1 MKFESIPVPK
11 QTLRVRSPEWEPTQW
26 RKDPFAGWGDEVP
39 VQSVKTDWSRPS
51 SFMIVAAKR
60 VFTVVADSPAAARI
74 LSDALSSAS
83 ATLARLRDRDVQGG
97 WNLEVAFFAQ
107 RPLEFGDIQ
116 VELDEAAKSLFNS
129 EIDYVYKAVKQ
140 NGDNAPD
147 GNSIADSWFFIKPF
161 YSWCEDDELKS
172 QSPEASMDSFCVVG
186 DSKRFVVQ
194 KTSYSTDNETKK
206 NAGVFI
212 ASKQR
217 RWKAE
222 RGGDRTICLVSGT
235 LAFVRHADA
244 IKLRAEAQLQAL
256 VRNEGSY
263 LRNWDQYNEE
273 EGNIQL
279 EKARSFGA
287 IRYENIRSSTEG
299 DHDVTI
305 LELTGIADVVRDK
318 LRYDNRLELELF
330 QECPEWIVNP
340 EWTIKQFL
348 ESVTTANN
356 GAAADNEH
364 ATEDDSSDS
373 QEKPE
378 DIKSCD
384 IEKWQFDSDSNELTC
399 FKHIEDI
406 PRKGFVAVSFKG
418 FLKSIRRRDEARR
431 RIMAGGSANPMLG
444 TVLEASGIPEPL
456 EKRRH
461 VEALS
466 VHTAKLFSKPLRDN
480 QIAAIDIALNTPDIA
495 LIQGP
500 PGTGKTTVI
509 TAVLD
514 RLNELAPKNST
525 GKGSVLLCGFQH
537 DAVENMIDR
546 IRLNSLPVPKF
557 GKKQGDEDGEASAER
572 MRREW
577 CEKVAANIRTKN
589 PQLAEAEEEQRIRD
603 LVVQYVQ
610 APDTA
615 LARLICQAI
624 LDLPAANVSVDCK
637 SRARQA
643 LQQLDGWRSGAEHEE
658 VNRTLAVIRALRTTE
673 RSFRDDGPE
682 RAGDLL
688 DEDGIQLED
697 AEKKL
702 IQRAADWLEG
712 DTIDFLDKLRAL
724 KRKLLV
730 RFTSS
735 PVFIVEKHS
744 DFMLA
749 LARDT
754 LASIRE
760 IGSTAK
766 DRRAA
771 ALLEFVESLEGDPEG
786 MLDAV
791 SDYSFAI
798 AATCQQ
804 CANWKVA
811 EVKGVRRK
819 GKNDTREVPPLVYD
833 YVIIDEAARA
843 QPLDLLIPMSQGKRV
858 LLVGDHRQLPQMVDE
873 DLAAKLESGACK
885 DEISKL
891 EDEKWWKESMFEYLF
906 TKRIPELE
914 SRDHVTR
921 RVILNEQFRMHPV
934 LGQFISNNFYKRFSS
949 GEAIT
954 SPLSAEC
961 YQHSL
966 PVPGNGPVLWID
978 MPAALGPTTKFNGS
992 RVREVEGDVIFRR
1005 INDWM
1010 GSESGKDL
1018 SFGVISFYRGQV
1030 EKLKERLGDRVDGKQ
1045 LHVGTVD
1052 SFQGKEFD
1060 VVFLSLVRTSDFLN
1074 SQNPFGFLTVY
1085 NRLNVAMSR
1094 QKKLLVVVGDAAFF
1108 GTDEAHS
1115 QVPGLAAFL
1124 ELCQSMNAVEECP
1137 VGAIPRF
1144 RNLLRSLFSAD
1155 Q

>member
-1 MKFESIPVPK
+1 MRFESIPVPK

-26 RKDPFAGWGDEVP
+26 SNDPFAEWGAEVP
-39 VQSVKTDWSRPS
+39 VQSVKTDGSRPS
-51 SFMIVAAKR
+51 SFMIVAANR
-60 VFTVVADSPAAARI
+60 AFSVVADSPAAARV
-74 LSDALSSAS
+74 LSDSLSSAG
-83 ATLARLRDRDVQGG
+83 ATLARLRDRDAQGG

-116 VELDEAAKSLFNS
+116 VELDESSRRMFNR
-129 EIDYVYKAVKQ
+129 EMDYVYKAAKRKK
-140 NGDNAPD
+140 AESPD
-147 GNSIADSWFFIKPF
+147 SITVADSWFFIKPF
-161 YSWCEDDELKS
+161 YSWCEDDELKFLYS
-172 QSPEASMDSFCVVG
+172 ETSMDSFCVVG
-186 DSKRFVVQ
+186 EASRFVVQ
-194 KTSYSTDNETKK
+194 KALIGGDNEKTK

-217 RWKAE
+217 KWKAD
-222 RGGDRTICLVSGT
+222 RNGDRTVCLVSGT
-235 LAFVRHADA
+235 LSFVSHADA
-244 IKLRAEAQLQAL
+244 VKIRAEAQLQAL

-279 EKARSFGA
+279 EKARLFGA
-287 IRYENIRSSTEG
+287 IRYDNIRPSTEG
-299 DHDVTI
+299 NHDVTI
-305 LELTGIADVVRDK
+305 LELKDISDVVRDK
-318 LRYDNRLELELF
+318 LRHDDRLELELF
-330 QECPEWIVNP
+330 QECPDWIASAEWS
-340 EWTIKQFL
+340 IKHFL
-348 ESVTTANN
+348 ETTR
-356 GAAADNEH
+356 
-364 ATEDDSSDS
+364 ATPNVNVVDSEFATKDVSAENRVGKEDL
-373 QEKPE
+373 
-378 DIKSCD
+378 KSCEV
-384 IEKWQFDSDSNELTC
+384 EKWRFDPDSNELTC
-399 FKHIEDI
+399 FKHIDYI
-406 PRKGFVAVSFKG
+406 PKTGFVAVSLKG

-444 TVLEASGIPEPL
+444 TILEAFGIPEPL

-466 VHTAKLFSKPLRDN
+466 VHTAKLFRKPLRNN
-480 QIAAIDIALNTPDIA
+480 QIKAIDIALNTPDIA

-514 RLNELAPKNST
+514 RLNELAPKNSS

-557 GKKQGDEDGEASAER
+557 GKKQGVEDGEVAAER

-589 PQLAEAEEEQRIRD
+589 PQLTEVEDERRIRD
-603 LVVQYVQ
+603 LVIQYVQ
-610 APDTA
+610 APDTE
-615 LARLICQAI
+615 LARSICQAI
-624 LDLPAANVSVDCK
+624 LALPAANISVDCK

-643 LQQLDGWRSGAEHEE
+643 LKQLEGLQMGVEQEE
-658 VNRTLAVIRALRTTE
+658 ANRTLALIRSLRTSE
-673 RSFRDDGPE
+673 RAFRDDGPE

-688 DEDGIQLED
+688 DERGIHLED
-697 AEKKL
+697 AEKSL
-702 IQRAADWLEG
+702 VRMASDWIEG
-712 DTIDFLDKLRAL
+712 DSLVFLHDLHAL

-730 RFTSS
+730 RFTSP
-735 PVFIVEKHS
+735 PVFVVEKHS

-749 LARDT
+749 LARDA

-819 GKNDTREVPPLVYD
+819 GKDDTREVPPLVYD

-873 DLAAKLESGACK
+873 DLAAKLESGASK
-885 DEISKL
+885 AEISKL

-914 SRDHVTR
+914 RRDHIPR
-921 RVILNEQFRMHPV
+921 RVVLNEQFRMHPV
-934 LGQFISNNFYKRFSS
+934 LGQFISKNFYERFST
-949 GEAIT
+949 GESIS
-954 SPLSAEC
+954 SPLAAES
-961 YQHSL
+961 YSHSL

-978 MPAALGPTTKFNGS
+978 IPAALGPTSNFSGS
-992 RVREVEGDVIFRR
+992 RVREVEGDIISKR
-1005 INDWM
+1005 IDDWM
-1010 GSESGKDL
+1010 DSAAGRDL

-1030 EKLKERLGDRVDGKQ
+1030 ESLKGRLGARVDGKR

-1060 VVFLSLVRTSDFLN
+1060 VVFLSLVRTSKFLA

-1094 QKKLLVVVGDAAFF
+1094 QKKLLVAVGDAAFF
-1108 GTDEAHS
+1108 DTDKANS

-1124 ELCQSMNAVEECP
+1124 ELCRSMNAVEECS
-1137 VGAIPRF
+1137 I
-1144 RNLLRSLFSAD
+1144 
-1155 Q
+1155 

>member
-60 VFTVVADSPAAARI
+60 AFTVVADSPAAARI

-129 EIDYVYKAVKQ
+129 EMDYVYKAVKQ

-235 LAFVRHADA
+235 LAFVSHADA

-299 DHDVTI
+299 DRDVSI

-378 DIKSCD
+378 DIKGCD

-557 GKKQGDEDGEASAER
+557 GKKQGDEDG
-572 MRREW
+572 
-577 CEKVAANIRTKN
+577 
-589 PQLAEAEEEQRIRD
+589 
-603 LVVQYVQ
+603 
-610 APDTA
+610 
-615 LARLICQAI
+615 
-624 LDLPAANVSVDCK
+624 
-637 SRARQA
+637 
-643 LQQLDGWRSGAEHEE
+643 
-658 VNRTLAVIRALRTTE
+658 
-673 RSFRDDGPE
+673 
-682 RAGDLL
+682 
-688 DEDGIQLED
+688 
-697 AEKKL
+697 
-702 IQRAADWLEG
+702 
-712 DTIDFLDKLRAL
+712 
-724 KRKLLV
+724 
-730 RFTSS
+730 
-735 PVFIVEKHS
+735 
-744 DFMLA
+744 
-749 LARDT
+749 
-754 LASIRE
+754 
-760 IGSTAK
+760 
-766 DRRAA
+766 
-771 ALLEFVESLEGDPEG
+771 
-786 MLDAV
+786 
-791 SDYSFAI
+791 
-798 AATCQQ
+798 
-804 CANWKVA
+804 
-811 EVKGVRRK
+811 
-819 GKNDTREVPPLVYD
+819 
-833 YVIIDEAARA
+833 
-843 QPLDLLIPMSQGKRV
+843 
-858 LLVGDHRQLPQMVDE
+858 
-873 DLAAKLESGACK
+873 
-885 DEISKL
+885 
-891 EDEKWWKESMFEYLF
+891 
-906 TKRIPELE
+906 
-914 SRDHVTR
+914 
-921 RVILNEQFRMHPV
+921 
-934 LGQFISNNFYKRFSS
+934 
-949 GEAIT
+949 
-954 SPLSAEC
+954 
-961 YQHSL
+961 
-966 PVPGNGPVLWID
+966 
-978 MPAALGPTTKFNGS
+978 
-992 RVREVEGDVIFRR
+992 
-1005 INDWM
+1005 
-1010 GSESGKDL
+1010 
-1018 SFGVISFYRGQV
+1018 
-1030 EKLKERLGDRVDGKQ
+1030 
-1045 LHVGTVD
+1045 
-1052 SFQGKEFD
+1052 
-1060 VVFLSLVRTSDFLN
+1060 
-1074 SQNPFGFLTVY
+1074 
-1085 NRLNVAMSR
+1085 
-1094 QKKLLVVVGDAAFF
+1094 
-1108 GTDEAHS
+1108 
-1115 QVPGLAAFL
+1115 
-1124 ELCQSMNAVEECP
+1124 
-1137 VGAIPRF
+1137 
-1144 RNLLRSLFSAD
+1144 
-1155 Q
+1155 